1 LVARDTGAFRN
12 PIYMAAC
19 SIIHES
25 DFMTR
30 CAKDYGQLVQNGNL
44 IKLMLI
50 FSSNCSLVMFS
61 NEEDLETM
69 SSSMELVHVQ
79 NIYVTMLWKY
89 LVYLYGENGAVMDFS
104 ILVKNVTDT
113 LIQAAEHMGRKILVD
128 RIVAQT
134 ERSLVVED

>member
-1 LVARDTGAFRN
+1 
-12 PIYMAAC
+12 
-19 SIIHES
+19 
-25 DFMTR
+25 
-30 CAKDYGQLVQNGNL
+30 
-44 IKLMLI
+44 
-50 FSSNCSLVMFS
+50 MFS